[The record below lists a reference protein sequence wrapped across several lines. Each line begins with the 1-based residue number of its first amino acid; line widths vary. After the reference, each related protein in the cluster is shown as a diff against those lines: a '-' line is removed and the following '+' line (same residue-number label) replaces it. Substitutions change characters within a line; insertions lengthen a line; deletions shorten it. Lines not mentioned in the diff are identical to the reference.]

1 MIKVIKGTKLMKKA
15 ILIAGLVGILGL
27 SAQGKDSL
35 MMATTTSTDNTGLLD
50 YLAPKFEKETGT
62 TLKWVATGTGKA
74 LKMGG
79 NCDVDILFVHA
90 PASEKKFV
98 GTGFGVDRQQVMY
111 NDFVIIGPK
120 TDPAKIAGKAPTP
133 ALQMIQNKKEKF
145 FSRGDNSGTNK
156 KELSL
161 WKNADV
167 DAKAASSWYVQ
178 TGQGMLRT
186 INMAAEKGGYTMTD
200 RGTWIKYMSQ
210 KGDNNSLKVVVEG
223 DKSLFNQYSVVT
235 INKNKC
241 PKVKPEL
248 AKSFTTWIVSP
259 ETQKFIGDFRLLGKS
274 LFIPN
279 AN

>member
-1 MIKVIKGTKLMKKA
+1 MFKKGLLT
-15 ILIAGLVGILGL
+15 LGL
-27 SAQGKDSL
+27 SAVLASSLFAKDSL

-50 YLAPKFEKETGT
+50 YLAPKFEKDTGVN
-62 TLKWVATGTGKA
+62 LKWVATGTGKA
-74 LKMGG
+74 LKMGS

-98 GTGFGVDRQQVMY
+98 ESGYGINRKQVMY
-111 NDFVIIGPK
+111 NDFIIIGPK
-120 TDPAKIAGKAPTP
+120 EDPAKVSGMAPSD
-133 ALQMIQNKKEKF
+133 ALNTIKNKEANF

-161 WKNADV
+161 WKNANV
-167 DAKAASSWYVQ
+167 DAKAESKWYVQ

-186 INMAAEKGGYTMTD
+186 INMSSEKSGYTMTD

-210 KGDNNSLKVVVEG
+210 TGDKNMLKIVVEG

-235 INKNKC
+235 INKEKC
-241 PKVKPEL
+241 SNVKPEL
-248 AKSFTTWIVSP
+248 ATKFTNWIVSP
-259 ETQKFIGDFRLLGKS
+259 ETQKTIADFRLLGQA

-279 AN
+279 ADK

>member
-1 MIKVIKGTKLMKKA
+1 MKK
-15 ILIAGLVGILGL
+15 ILLTGLVA
-27 SAQGKDSL
+27 SVMATSVMAKDL

-50 YLAPKFEKETGT
+50 YLAPKFEKDTGT

-90 PASEKKFV
+90 PGAEKKFV
-98 GTGFGVDRQQVMY
+98 GTGYGENRTQVMY

-120 TDPAKIAGKAPTP
+120 KDPASVGGMSTTMALKKINDRGA
-133 ALQMIQNKKEKF
+133 KF

-156 KELSL
+156 KEIKL
-161 WKNADV
+161 WKEAMS
-167 DAKAASSWYVQ
+167 AAPEKASWYVQ

-200 RGTWIKYMSQ
+200 RGTWIKYQSQ
-210 KGDNNSLKVVVEG
+210 KGMDNTMKIVVEG
-223 DKSLFNQYSVVT
+223 DKTLFNQYSVVS
-235 INKNKC
+235 INKEKC
-241 PKVKPEL
+241 SNVKPKL
-248 AKSFTTWIVSP
+248 AKQFTEWVVSA
-259 ETQKFIGDFRLLGKS
+259 ETQKTIADFRLLGKA

-279 AN
+279 AK

>member
-1 MIKVIKGTKLMKKA
+1 MKIKK
-15 ILIAGLVGILGL
+15 LGL
-27 SAQGKDSL
+27 FLTSVSILVASNLNADESL

-50 YLAPKFEKETGT
+50 YLAPKFKKDTGI

-74 LKMGG
+74 LKMGS

-98 GTGFGVDRQQVMY
+98 GTGYGVNRNQVMY
-111 NDFVIIGPK
+111 NDFVIVGPK
-120 TDPAKIAGKAPTP
+120 SDPAKVNGLKPSE
-133 ALQMIQNKKEKF
+133 ALSKIKSQKSFF

-161 WKNADV
+161 WKQAMNSTPDKQA
-167 DAKAASSWYVQ
+167 WYIQ

-186 INMAAEKGGYTMTD
+186 INMASEKEGYTMTD

-210 KGDNNSLKVVVEG
+210 KGDKSTMKIVVEG
-223 DKSLFNQYSVVT
+223 DKTLFNQYSVVS
-235 INKNKC
+235 INKEKC
-241 PKVKPEL
+241 KNVKPQL
-248 AKSFTTWIVSP
+248 AKKFSNWIVK
-259 ETQKFIGDFRLLGKS
+259 EDNQKFIADFRLLGKS

-279 AN
+279 ADK

>member
-1 MIKVIKGTKLMKKA
+1 MKKT
-15 ILIAGLVGILGL
+15 LVTLGL
-27 SAQGKDSL
+27 SVVLAASLSAKDAL

-62 TLKWVATGTGKA
+62 ILKWVATGTGKA

-90 PASEKKFV
+90 PASEKKFIS
-98 GTGFGVDRQQVMY
+98 TGFGGDRQQVMY
-111 NDFVIIGPK
+111 NDFVIVGPK
-120 TDPAKIAGKAPTP
+120 TDPVSVQGMAPSA
-133 ALQMIQNKKEKF
+133 ALQKIKKQHAKF

-156 KELSL
+156 KEISL
-161 WKNADV
+161 WKNAKV
-167 DAKAASSWYVQ
+167 DTKAASSWYVQ

-186 INMAAEKGGYTMTD
+186 INMASEKGGYTMTD

-210 KGDNNSLKVVVEG
+210 QGDKNTMKVVVEG
-223 DKSLFNQYSVVT
+223 DKSLFNQYSVVS

-241 PKVKPEL
+241 SNVHPEL
-248 AKSFTTWIVSP
+248 AKKFTNWVVAPS
-259 ETQKFIGDFRLLGKS
+259 TQKIIADFRLLGQA

-279 AN
+279 ANN

>member
-1 MIKVIKGTKLMKKA
+1 MKLNK
-15 ILIAGLVGILGL
+15 LTLLVATLVLATSIQ
-27 SAQGKDSL
+27 AKDSL

-74 LKMGG
+74 LKMGV

-98 GTGFGVDRQQVMY
+98 ESGSGVDRQEVMY
-111 NDFVIIGPK
+111 NDFVIVGPK
-120 TDPAKIAGKAPTP
+120 TDPAHVNGMTPSDALKKIQENKA
-133 ALQMIQNKKEKF
+133 NF

-156 KELSL
+156 KEISL
-161 WKNADV
+161 WKKANVSTPDT
-167 DAKAASSWYVQ
+167 AKWYVQ

-186 INMAAEKGGYTMTD
+186 LNMASEKSGYSMTD

-210 KGDNNSLKVVVEG
+210 KGENNKMKVVVEG

-235 INKNKC
+235 INKEKC
-241 PKVKPEL
+241 SNVNPLL
-248 AKSFTTWIVSP
+248 AKTFTKWIVTP
-259 ETQKFIGDFRLLGKS
+259 QTQKIIADFRLLNQA

-279 AN
+279 ADK

>member
-1 MIKVIKGTKLMKKA
+1 MNKT
-15 ILIAGLVGILGL
+15 LITLGL
-27 SAQGKDSL
+27 TAVLSLSLTAKDTL

-50 YLAPKFEKETGT
+50 YLAPKFEKDTGT

-90 PASEKKFV
+90 PASEKKFIA
-98 GTGFGVDRQQVMY
+98 TGYGVNRKQVMY

-120 TDPAKIAGKAPTP
+120 KDPAHIKGMNPSA
-133 ALQMIQNKKEKF
+133 ALKTIKDKKEKF

-161 WKNADV
+161 WKNANV
-167 DAKAASSWYVQ
+167 DAKSASSWYVQ

-210 KGDNNSLKVVVEG
+210 KGDSNTLEIVVEG
-223 DKSLFNQYSVVT
+223 DKTLFNQYSVVS
-235 INKNKC
+235 INKEKC
-241 PKVKPEL
+241 ANVKPQL
-248 AKSFTTWIVSP
+248 AEQFTQWVINP
-259 ETQKFIGDFRLLGKS
+259 QTQQTIADFRLLGQA

-279 AN
+279 AGK

>member
-1 MIKVIKGTKLMKKA
+1 MNLKKLALLTASVSMVFA
-15 ILIAGLVGILGL
+15 TSL
-27 SAQGKDSL
+27 SAKDSL

-50 YLAPKFEKETGT
+50 YLAPIFEKETGT

-90 PASEKKFV
+90 PASEKYFIS
-98 GTGFGVDRQQVMY
+98 TGFGINRQQVMY
-111 NDFVIIGPK
+111 NDFVIVGPK
-120 TDPAKIAGKAPTP
+120 KDPAMVLGMTP
-133 ALQMIQNKKEKF
+133 SAALQKIKTDKANF

-161 WKNADV
+161 WKNANLDTK
-167 DAKAASSWYVQ
+167 DESSWYVQ

-186 INMAAEKGGYTMTD
+186 INMASEKSGYTMTD

-210 KGDNNSLKVVVEG
+210 KGDENMMKVVVEG

-235 INKNKC
+235 INQDKC
-241 PKVKPEL
+241 ENVKPEL
-248 AKSFTTWIVSP
+248 ATKFTNWVVSAS
-259 ETQKFIGDFRLLGKS
+259 TQKTIADFRLLGQA

-279 AN
+279 ADK

>member
-1 MIKVIKGTKLMKKA
+1 MNLKKLALLTASVSMVFA
-15 ILIAGLVGILGL
+15 TTL
-27 SAQGKDSL
+27 SAKDSL

-50 YLAPKFEKETGT
+50 YLAPIFEKETGT
-62 TLKWVATGTGKA
+62 NLKWVATGTGKA

-90 PASEKKFV
+90 PASEKYFIS
-98 GTGFGVDRQQVMY
+98 TGFGVNRQQVMY

-120 TDPAKIAGKAPTP
+120 NDPAMVNGMTP
-133 ALQMIQNKKEKF
+133 SDALQKIKTKNANF

-161 WKNADV
+161 WKNANV
-167 DAKAASSWYVQ
+167 DTKDESSWYIQ

-186 INMAAEKGGYTMTD
+186 INMASEKTGYTMTD

-210 KGDNNSLKVVVEG
+210 TGDKNTMKVVVEG

-235 INKNKC
+235 INQDKC
-241 PKVKPEL
+241 TNVKPEL
-248 AKSFTTWIVSP
+248 ASKFTNWVVSAS
-259 ETQKFIGDFRLLGKS
+259 TQQTIADFRLLGQA

-279 AN
+279 AAK